1 MAKNDN
7 KKVSEAIEK
16 TKSEITAAP
25 EKTADVK
32 TSGKIKENSNP
43 QKAEIKV
50 PKRRGHKFVLFIF
63 LVLLGGIAFFALQL
77 EQTKKQNAEVVQKLQ
92 AAYDAKITEVNERV
106 NTLNREVTALK
117 ARPIVEHAAG
127 ISENMLNQKIAA
139 LRDEFAARLPEAIDK
154 NTADKKSENSE
165 TTVSESKD
173 VSNKDELIEL
183 ALQEKKTQEV
193 LLASGAIIIRELAEQ
208 GLNFAYEAEVLQILA
223 RGNELAENYVRMVRM
238 FADTGISGKQLL
250 VRNFDKIF
258 AQLNNTEL
266 KASQQVAEQKLNRLE
281 KMWKWLVNAVVVKKG
296 AEKPVFKPENDE
308 VLELVHEGRLQEA
321 LNALAVSEKYAKLD
335 SKPLN
340 AWKVQVENYL
350 KFSSAINGVIMN
362 ALANIRLKEMEHAAK

>member
-1 MAKNDN
+1 MAKNE
-7 KKVSEAIEK
+7 KKSAAEPLKSDVISAPEKVADVKADEK
-16 TKSEITAAP
+16 TKANSNYK
-25 EKTADVK
+25 KTE
-32 TSGKIKENSNP
+32 IKE
-43 QKAEIKV
+43 IKH
-50 PKRRGHKFVLFIF
+50 RGHKFVLFIF
-63 LVLLGGIAFFALQL
+63 LVLLGGLAFFALQL
-77 EQTKKQNAEVVQKLQ
+77 EQTKKQNAEVLEKLQ
-92 AAYDAKITEVNERV
+92 AAYENKIAAINERV
-106 NTLNREVTALK
+106 NTLNRDVEALK

-127 ISENMLNQKIAA
+127 ISENVLNQRIAD
-139 LRDEFAARLPEAIDK
+139 LRNELIAYLPQADDVKE
-154 NTADKKSENSE
+154 NTANVKEEDKAKNAGESTNTEVQTEIRTLNEQEN
-165 TTVSESKD
+165 
-173 VSNKDELIEL
+173 
-183 ALQEKKTQEV
+183 KTQEV

-223 RGNELAENYVRMVRM
+223 GGNELAEDYVRTVRM

-258 AQLNNTEL
+258 AQLNNTGL
-266 KASQQVAEQKLNRLE
+266 KVDMLPAEQETNRLE

-350 KFSSAINGVIMN
+350 KFSGAINGVIMN

>member
-1 MAKNDN
+1 MAKNE
-7 KKVSEAIEK
+7 KKSAAEPLKSDVISAPEKVADVKADEK
-16 TKSEITAAP
+16 TKANSNYK
-25 EKTADVK
+25 KTE
-32 TSGKIKENSNP
+32 IKE
-43 QKAEIKV
+43 IKH
-50 PKRRGHKFVLFIF
+50 RGHKFVLFIF
-63 LVLLGGIAFFALQL
+63 LVLLGGLAFFALQL
-77 EQTKKQNAEVVQKLQ
+77 EQTKKQNAEVLEKLQ
-92 AAYDAKITEVNERV
+92 AAYENKIAAINERV
-106 NTLNREVTALK
+106 NTLNREVEALK

-127 ISENMLNQKIAA
+127 ISENVLNQRIAD
-139 LRDEFAARLPEAIDK
+139 LRNELIAYLPQADDVKE
-154 NTADKKSENSE
+154 NTANVKEKDKAKNAGESANTEVQTEIRTLNEQEN
-165 TTVSESKD
+165 
-173 VSNKDELIEL
+173 
-183 ALQEKKTQEV
+183 KTQEV

-223 RGNELAENYVRMVRM
+223 RGNELAEDYVRTVRM

-266 KASQQVAEQKLNRLE
+266 KANQQVAEQKLNRLE

-350 KFSSAINGVIMN
+350 KFSGAINGVIMN